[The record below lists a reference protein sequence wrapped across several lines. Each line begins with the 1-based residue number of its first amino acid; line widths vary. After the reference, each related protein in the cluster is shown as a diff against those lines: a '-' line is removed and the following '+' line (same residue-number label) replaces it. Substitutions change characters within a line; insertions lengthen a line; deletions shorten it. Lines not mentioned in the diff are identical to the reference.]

1 MCSWLDIAREQRGTP
16 ISSLMVRTADG
27 LMVENVNARL
37 FQNAT
42 AVVSLLT
49 SGTRSERSMS
59 ESLVRLG
66 TRPVH
71 G

>member
-49 SGTRSERSMS
+49 S
-59 ESLVRLG
+59 
-66 TRPVH
+66 
-71 G
+71 